1 MNPIKPMLAISGKPF
16 TTQGWIFEP
25 KIDGTRCIAHIS
37 KDGVML
43 QNRRLVDITYRYPE
57 LETALAG
64 SGDLIL
70 DGEISVFF
78 EGRPDFSALAMRE
91 HQLHTMRID
100 YLSKADPASYI
111 VFDILGV
118 DGKTIIETPLSERKK
133 ILKEE
138 LPEDKLISIID
149 YFPRNGEAYY
159 KAAVMMGLEGI
170 MGKREASVYRPGIRS
185 SDWIKIKKSLT
196 VDLVVG
202 GYIQG
207 KGNREAHFGGLL
219 VGAYD
224 SEKLIYV
231 GRVGSGF
238 SEKEL
243 ELITESFVS
252 ALKSPFSNPPST
264 PGIIWLKPNMVVEVT
279 AMEVTHNGHLRAPV
293 FVRLRDDKEPKDC
306 LLEQIRAR
314 DLSKGGLVY
323 YKKR

>member
-16 TTQGWIFEP
+16 TSQGWIFEP
-25 KIDGTRCIAHIS
+25 KMDGTRCIAHIS
-37 KDGVML
+37 EGKVML

-57 LETALAG
+57 LEASLAG
-64 SGDLIL
+64 AGDLIL
-70 DGEISVFF
+70 DGEIAVFSD
-78 EGRPDFSALAMRE
+78 GRPDFSALAERE
-91 HQLHTMRID
+91 HQLQKMRID

-111 VFDILGV
+111 VFDIISV
-118 DGKTIIETPLSERKK
+118 DGKMIIETPLSERKK

-138 LPEDKLISIID
+138 VPENNLISIID
-149 YFPRNGEAYY
+149 YFSMNGEAYY

-170 MGKREASVYRPGIRS
+170 MGKREASTYQPGIRS

-196 VDLVVG
+196 ADLVVG
-202 GYIQG
+202 GYIPG

-219 VGAYD
+219 LGAYD
-224 SEKLIYV
+224 LEKLIYV

-264 PGIIWLKPNMVVEVT
+264 PGVIWLKPNMVVEVM
-279 AMEVTHNGHLRAPV
+279 AMEVTHDGHLRAPV
-293 FVRLRDDKEPKDC
+293 FVRMRDDKEPKDC
-306 LLEQIRAR
+306 LLEQIKA
-314 DLSKGGLVY
+314 G
-323 YKKR
+323 